1 MTRVAVI
8 GNGGFGTAMALLL
21 LENQFEVTIWG
32 HDEDTID
39 RVREERVNRRY
50 LPGVLLPPGLKFTHH
65 QGEAV
70 EDAALVVIAVP
81 TAWLRETLENF
92 RGMLPRR
99 AALVSLVKGIEPKTL
114 LRPSQVIREIFPRRS
129 VAVISGPSH
138 AEEVARRVPSSV
150 VAAGTSRDF
159 TRRLQK
165 AFGTPHF
172 RVYSNPDPI
181 GVELGGALK
190 NVIAIAAGLVDGLGY
205 GDNTKAALVTRGIVE
220 MRRLAMRMGA
230 KGSTFFGLAG
240 IGDLITTSFSE
251 HGRNRAVGIGLA
263 SGKSLQEV
271 LASFAGVSE
280 GVNTARS
287 VVTLARRHNVEM
299 PICTEVHAIL
309 FEGKK
314 PEDALRTLMMRT
326 SKSEDL

>member
-1 MTRVAVI
+1 MSRVAVI

-21 LENQFEVTIWG
+21 VENGHRVTIWG
-32 HDEDTID
+32 HDEDLID
-39 RVREERVNRRY
+39 QVREERENSRY
-50 LPGVLLPPGLKFTHH
+50 LPGVALPNELEFTHSEE
-65 QGEAV
+65 EAV
-70 EDAALVVIAVP
+70 EQAELLVVAVP
-81 TAWLRETLENF
+81 TLHLRTTLGLF
-92 RGMLPRR
+92 KDLLPVRTPV
-99 AALVSLVKGIEPKTL
+99 VSLTKGIESATL
-114 LRPSQVIREIFPRRS
+114 ARPSQVIRECWPQRQ

-150 VAAGTSRDF
+150 VAAASSRTF

-165 AFGTPHF
+165 AFGTSSF
-172 RVYSNPDPI
+172 RIYTNTDPI

-230 KGSTFFGLAG
+230 RGSTFFGLAG
-240 IGDLITTSFSE
+240 IGDLITTSFSP
-251 HGRNRAVGIGLA
+251 HGRNRAVGLGLA
-263 SGKSLQEV
+263 AGRSLEDV
-271 LASFAGVSE
+271 LAGMAGVSE

-287 VVTLARRHNVEM
+287 VVTLARRHRVEM

-309 FEGKK
+309 FERKA
-314 PEDALRTLMMRT
+314 PADALRLLMTRT
-326 SKSEDL
+326 AKSEDL

>member
-21 LENQFEVTIWG
+21 LENRFDVTIWG
-32 HDEDTID
+32 HDEDYVD
-39 RVREERVNRRY
+39 RVREERENRRY
-50 LPGVLLPPGLKFTHH
+50 LPGVLLPEGLQFTHSPE
-65 QGEAV
+65 EAL
-70 EDAALVVIAVP
+70 EDASLVVIAVP
-81 TAWLRETLENF
+81 TAWLRETLEGF
-92 RGMLPRR
+92 RGLLPRG
-99 AALVSLVKGIEPKTL
+99 APLVSLVKGIEPRTL
-114 LRPSQVIREIFPRRS
+114 LRPSQVLREVFPGRP

-150 VAAGTSRDF
+150 VAAAASRDF

-172 RVYSNPDPI
+172 RVYSNPDPV

-190 NVIAIAAGLVDGLGY
+190 NVIAIAAGLVEGLGY

-240 IGDLITTSFSE
+240 IGDLITTSFSA
-251 HGRNRAVGIGLA
+251 HGRNRSVGLGLA
-263 SGKSLQEV
+263 SGRSLQEV
-271 LASFAGVSE
+271 LDSMNGVSE

-287 VVTLARRHNVEM
+287 VVTLARRHRVEM

-309 FEGKK
+309 FEGKA
-314 PEDALRTLMMRT
+314 PRDALRDLMTRS

>member
-21 LENQFEVTIWG
+21 LENRFDVTIWG
-32 HDEDTID
+32 HDEDYVD
-39 RVREERVNRRY
+39 RVREERENRRY
-50 LPGVLLPPGLKFTHH
+50 LPGVLLPEGLQFTHNPE
-65 QGEAV
+65 EAL
-70 EDAALVVIAVP
+70 EDASLVVIAVP
-81 TAWLRETLENF
+81 TAWLRETLEGF
-92 RGMLPRR
+92 RGLLPRG
-99 AALVSLVKGIEPKTL
+99 APLVSLVKGIEPRTL
-114 LRPSQVIREIFPRRS
+114 LRPSQVLREVFPGRP

-150 VAAGTSRDF
+150 VAAAASRDF

-172 RVYSNPDPI
+172 RVYSNPDPV

-190 NVIAIAAGLVDGLGY
+190 NVIAIAAGLVEGLGY

-240 IGDLITTSFSE
+240 IGDLITTSFSA
-251 HGRNRAVGIGLA
+251 HGRNRSVGLGLA
-263 SGKSLQEV
+263 SGRSLQEV
-271 LASFAGVSE
+271 LDSMNGVSE

-287 VVTLARRHNVEM
+287 VVTLARRHRVEM

-309 FEGKK
+309 FEGKA
-314 PEDALRTLMMRT
+314 PSDALRDLMTRS